1 MQPDSRRVR
10 LAVALL
16 SALLALMFSRALEI
30 FAGPPGM
37 WIGLI
42 GGVVIAA
49 WYGGLKPGIIATL
62 VLLAAAVWINESG
75 FGRPAALET
84 PPADLTQSNRQ
95 AAFLFLLL
103 SVVVSVAMQRL
114 RMQGFRAAHAQ
125 ARLREVLDSTLDAVM
140 SVDIEFRCLYA
151 NQRAAELVNRTPGQ
165 MFSRSLRT
173 IFPETP
179 GVTLYRELA
188 RAMRERTPVHLE
200 YRGELAGGHSGNR
213 RYDLRGWPNAAGL
226 TLFIRDITSVA
237 ESAPQPR
244 PQSSPDNTA
253 LLDEYFMNPLVGVAI
268 GRQDRILQ
276 ANPEFLRI
284 SGHRAE
290 ELRSGNVT
298 WSRLTAIDGEILAS
312 ENRRVPVKCTVS
324 EFAMNG
330 APAWVAFVL
339 DISERRRLESQA
351 RETARLEGLSRIAA
365 TIVHDFNNLLTG
377 TIGHAS
383 EALDQIPRDLIPG
396 NIAARQSIQLSIRAA
411 ERASDL
417 ANQLMAFAGR
427 GRFAAGAV
435 DVANLIREVAQLMR
449 AAIPRCVDLRLDLEM
464 DLPMVLADSTQLQ
477 QLVMNLVL
485 NSAQAVGHSIG
496 WVEVS
501 ALRSDIA
508 DAVDLPAGAYVS
520 IRVEDTGGGMDAATR
535 ASIFNPYFTTKP
547 SGRGLGLAA
556 ANDIVRA
563 AGGTIRVTSE
573 PGVGSCF
580 EVLLPALTAKPATAE
595 NTVCESGEAGKGWHP
610 EGGTILLVEEDETV
624 RTFAKEALER
634 RGYTVHAARDG
645 ADAVEVFRGVGY
657 SISLVLADL
666 NTSSSTG
673 EQTVRNLRALRASVP
688 ILVTHALNDEAL
700 FSRLES
706 ECGTTFVRKPY
717 TADALAAKVRS
728 TLDRDDD

>member
-1 MQPDSRRVR
+1 MIGT
-10 LAVALL
+10 ATANVAL
-16 SALLALMFSRALEI
+16 ATSRPLN
-30 FAGPPGM
+30 AG
-37 WIGLI
+37 
-42 GGVVIAA
+42 A
-49 WYGGLKPGIIATL
+49 
-62 VLLAAAVWINESG
+62 
-75 FGRPAALET
+75 
-84 PPADLTQSNRQ
+84 
-95 AAFLFLLL
+95 
-103 SVVVSVAMQRL
+103 
-114 RMQGFRAAHAQ
+114 
-125 ARLREVLDSTLDAVM
+125 
-140 SVDIEFRCLYA
+140 
-151 NQRAAELVNRTPGQ
+151 
-165 MFSRSLRT
+165 
-173 IFPETP
+173 
-179 GVTLYRELA
+179 
-188 RAMRERTPVHLE
+188 
-200 YRGELAGGHSGNR
+200 
-213 RYDLRGWPNAAGL
+213 
-226 TLFIRDITSVA
+226 
-237 ESAPQPR
+237 
-244 PQSSPDNTA
+244 
-253 LLDEYFMNPLVGVAI
+253 
-268 GRQDRILQ
+268 
-276 ANPEFLRI
+276 
-284 SGHRAE
+284 
-290 ELRSGNVT
+290 
-298 WSRLTAIDGEILAS
+298 
-312 ENRRVPVKCTVS
+312 
-324 EFAMNG
+324 
-330 APAWVAFVL
+330 
-339 DISERRRLESQA
+339 
-351 RETARLEGLSRIAA
+351 
-365 TIVHDFNNLLTG
+365 
-377 TIGHAS
+377 
-383 EALDQIPRDLIPG
+383 
-396 NIAARQSIQLSIRAA
+396 
-411 ERASDL
+411 
-417 ANQLMAFAGR
+417 QLMAFAGR